1 MMHACCCA
9 VKRCL
14 TRALLHTQLLGEEGS
29 GTSSAVRRG
38 GRPAVAAVLSR
49 QESTTSLQRLAVH
62 AHTQSAGERCVVG
75 AVVAY
80 ACLLVLSGARAQPQG
95 PRPCPLRSVQ
105 PRALRLRSA
114 ARTPHAARTRTTR
127 DCCALPRRCCALGAL
142 CAVLRRF
149 PPRVWK
155 LRQCALTRPSCT
167 TQLPWCSTSPTAPAT
182 RAACSSAPPG
192 RAGERAAHGREG
204 IYRTAP
210 RRALLAAPHRK
221 ERTTPTQRHLAP
233 RCACRGAGGHA
244 RRGTRALRPTVGVR
258 FGTFV
263 PTDAFATALVPQRR
277 RYTRTAARRGR
288 GDAARAR
295 TQPARF
301 PEAGAS
307 SASEPLAIARSFSP
321 AQPPHLPSGGGMPA
335 ALV

>member
-1 MMHACCCA
+1 MHACCCA

-14 TRALLHTQLLGEEGS
+14 TRALLQTQLLGEEGS

-38 GRPAVAAVLSR
+38 GRPAVAAVPHR

-95 PRPCPLRSVQ
+95 PRPCPLHSVQ

-155 LRQCALTRPSCT
+155 LRQRALTRPSCT

-204 IYRTAP
+204 IYGTAPGAAGGPASKRAHHADATTSCASLRMPGRWGPRTARDKSASPHRGRSLRHFCSNRRVCDSARPTAPSLHAHGSVPRP
-210 RRALLAAPHRK
+210 RRRS
-221 ERTTPTQRHLAP
+221 
-233 RCACRGAGGHA
+233 
-244 RRGTRALRPTVGVR
+244 
-258 FGTFV
+258 
-263 PTDAFATALVPQRR
+263 
-277 RYTRTAARRGR
+277 
-288 GDAARAR
+288 AR
-295 TQPARF
+295 THTACAF
-301 PEAGAS
+301 P
-307 SASEPLAIARSFSP
+307 
-321 AQPPHLPSGGGMPA
+321 
-335 ALV
+335 